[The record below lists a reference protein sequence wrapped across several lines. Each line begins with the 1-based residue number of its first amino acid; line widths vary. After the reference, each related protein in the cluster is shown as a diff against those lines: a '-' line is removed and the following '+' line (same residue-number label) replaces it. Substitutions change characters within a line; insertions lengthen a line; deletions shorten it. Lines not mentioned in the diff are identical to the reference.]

1 MFQKIPGSERVHGN
15 EGGRWEC
22 QYFPSET
29 FCLKVTKN
37 SVGGS
42 FSLSSFS
49 GIEKNY
55 ASEGYV
61 TIFRRKVFVSQYRN
75 ISLSNPSLLC
85 FRKLL
90 VAKNFM
96 EKKGEGEF

>member
-1 MFQKIPGSERVHGN
+1 MSILSVGN
-15 EGGRWEC
+15 FLS
-22 QYFPSET
+22 QSD
-29 FCLKVTKN
+29 KK

-61 TIFRRKVFVSQYRN
+61 TIFRRNVFVSQYRN
-75 ISLSNPSLLC
+75 ISSSNPSLLC
-85 FRKLL
+85 FRKIL